1 MRTDYITH
9 VWEWGCVA
17 CMMLAVAVVFALPPA
32 LAAQDAE
39 SPPPL
44 RADVQV
50 TSEGEASFVLSYRED
65 MGVPPELEARAREEA
80 GDEAVVR
87 LDEGGVELRFPDRPM
102 VEIVPVLRVAR
113 EADGPFPVVVRIP
126 DELRSGDVWEF
137 QALLSQAGL
146 RQVRIVSGG
155 GQSPASAPDS

>member
-1 MRTDYITH
+1 MSLF
-9 VWEWGCVA
+9 VLS
-17 CMMLAVAVVFALPPA
+17 LAGAFTLAPA

-39 SPPPL
+39 PPPPL

-50 TSEGEASFVLSYRED
+50 TSEGEASFVLAYRNPA
-65 MGVPPELEARAREEA
+65 GVPPELEARAREEG
-80 GDEAVVR
+80 GDEAVAE
-87 LDEGGVELRFPDRPM
+87 DEEGGVRLHFPERPM

-155 GQSPASAPDS
+155 ALQPQSSVPDS

>member
-1 MRTDYITH
+1 MT
-9 VWEWGCVA
+9 
-17 CMMLAVAVVFALPPA
+17 LAVAVAFVLPPS

-39 SPPPL
+39 PPPPL

-50 TSEGEASFVLSYRED
+50 TSAGEAGFVLTYRD
-65 MGVPPELEARAREEA
+65 LAGVPPELEALAREEA
-80 GDEAVVR
+80 GDEAVVPHE
-87 LDEGGVELRFPDRPM
+87 EGGVELRFPDRPM
-102 VEIVPVLRVAR
+102 AEIVPVLRVAR

-126 DELRSGDVWEF
+126 EELRSGDVWEF

-155 GQSPASAPDS
+155 G